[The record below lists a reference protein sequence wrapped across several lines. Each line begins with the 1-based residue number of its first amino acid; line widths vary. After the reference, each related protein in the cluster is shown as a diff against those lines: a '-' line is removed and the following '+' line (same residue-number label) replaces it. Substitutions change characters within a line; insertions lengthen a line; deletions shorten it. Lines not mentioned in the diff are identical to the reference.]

1 MTLVLSLKIVLEP
14 GRNLSD
20 DEVTRLEVEHYE
32 LAFAVVSVDA
42 RDPAVALPVEI
53 IAVRCVGVQKI

>member
-1 MTLVLSLKIVLEP
+1 MTLVASLEVVFEP
-14 GRNLSD
+14 GRALSG
-20 DEVTRLEVEHYE
+20 DEVNRLTVEHYE

-42 RDPAVALPVEI
+42 RDPAVALPVQI